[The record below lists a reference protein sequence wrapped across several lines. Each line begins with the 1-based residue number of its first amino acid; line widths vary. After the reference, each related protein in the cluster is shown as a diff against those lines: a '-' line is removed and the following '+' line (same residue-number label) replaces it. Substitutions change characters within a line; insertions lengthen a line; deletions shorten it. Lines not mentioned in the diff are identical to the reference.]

1 MKISALFPVLTLA
14 AITAMAAPEN
24 DKVTL
29 KSLSDRAERG
39 KIADRRQMVRGDSGK
54 WNDKAILQRA
64 PSLEHKPNNMSLDDW
79 ADQLAASP
87 TISSDGEETWL
98 IYRTRQLDDNDRV
111 WIESIERR
119 GDTFT
124 IVMCEAIWRGYYNK
138 TFTYYEVLAI
148 NLGRIPSGKYEV
160 QWVAKP
166 LAFERFEDPGKPK
179 DNWPKDEEPAE
190 EAPVEVKS
198 TITVR

>member
-1 MKISALFPVLTLA
+1 MKISALFPVLILA
-14 AITAMAAPEN
+14 AHTALAAPEN
-24 DKVTL
+24 GKVVL

-54 WNDKAILQRA
+54 WNDDAILLRA

-87 TISSDGEETWL
+87 TISGSGEDTWL

-111 WIESIERR
+111 WIESIERS

-124 IVMCEAIWRGYYNK
+124 IVMREAIWRGYYNK

-148 NLGRIPSGKYEV
+148 NLGRLSPGDYEV
-160 QWVAKP
+160 KWLAKP
-166 LAFERFEDPGKPK
+166 LTFQRFEDPGKPK
-179 DNWPKDEEPAE
+179 DNWPRDEEPTG
-190 EAPVEVKS
+190 EAPVEVKAR
-198 TITVR
+198 ITVR